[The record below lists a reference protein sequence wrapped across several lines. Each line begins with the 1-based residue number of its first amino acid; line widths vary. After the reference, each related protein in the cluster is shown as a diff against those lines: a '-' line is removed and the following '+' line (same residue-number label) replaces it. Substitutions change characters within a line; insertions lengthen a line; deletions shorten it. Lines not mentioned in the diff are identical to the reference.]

1 MNQPEEKRK
10 ARAEEE
16 AKRLLRKAGEIE
28 RELKFLRPICAY
40 CHNGDREV
48 GRDYPTLPCG
58 NGDLGVRAQYMDGSI
73 ILYEKRRA
81 ASGQIPVNFCP
92 MCGRQIRR

>member
-1 MNQPEEKRK
+1 MNQPGEERRI
-10 ARAEEE
+10 RAEEE

-58 NGDLGVRAQYMDGSI
+58 NGDLGVRAQY
-73 ILYEKRRA
+73 EKRRA
-81 ASGQIPVNFCP
+81 ASGQIPGNFCP

>member
-1 MNQPEEKRK
+1 MSETPKCPYCG
-10 ARAEEE
+10 AET
-16 AKRLLRKAGEIE
+16 RL
-28 RELKFLRPICAY
+28 
-40 CHNGDREV
+40 NGNN
-48 GRDYPTLPCG
+48 

-73 ILYEKRRA
+73 ILYEKGRA